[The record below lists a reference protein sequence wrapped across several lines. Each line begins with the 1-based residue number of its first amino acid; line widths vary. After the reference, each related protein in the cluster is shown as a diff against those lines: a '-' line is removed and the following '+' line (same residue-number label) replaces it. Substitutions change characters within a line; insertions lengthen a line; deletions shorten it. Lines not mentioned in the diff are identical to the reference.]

1 MSSNY
6 YLRGFPRANYDH
18 ADKSY
23 LRPRIPG
30 SEIAAWI
37 AFVAFL
43 VGLLMIW
50 SWALK
55 RDEAQARAEWLSRA
69 CQPYAVGQMAASEML
84 PDGSIRCAIT
94 ERKRG
99 MKIVQRMEM

>member
-1 MSSNY
+1 MK
-6 YLRGFPRANYDH
+6 DH
-18 ADKSY
+18 ANKYY

-30 SEIAAWI
+30 SEFAAWI

-43 VGLLMIW
+43 VGLLMLW
-50 SWALK
+50 SWTLK
-55 RDEAQARAEWLSRA
+55 RDEAHARAEWLSRA

-84 PDGSIRCAIT
+84 PDGTIRCAIT

>member
-1 MSSNY
+1 MKDY
-6 YLRGFPRANYDH
+6 AN
-18 ADKSY
+18 KSY
-23 LRPRIPG
+23 LRRRIPG

-37 AFVAFL
+37 AFIAFMA
-43 VGLLMIW
+43 GLLMLW
-50 SWALK
+50 SWTLK
-55 RDEAQARAEWLSRA
+55 RDEDMARAEWLSRA

-84 PDGSIRCAIT
+84 ADGSVRCAIT